1 MTGQHIN
8 VKKSSKKD
16 KHWPTVFY
24 TFVIFVLT
32 DACSISDS
40 YGKTNS
46 EKYEVNIVFR
56 CMLLQASSCNQGQF
70 KPRSVRENKNP
81 TDLHRTLNERLN
93 QSMVCSRAARL
104 PSASTNVLKTNMLF
118 SLKMWNLPSRFP
130 NSSHQNPQ
138 APPTPNKTLLLEP
151 SQVSKP
157 SQAFRKQTT
166 SSNLVCFI

>member
-1 MTGQHIN
+1 MLNKQQ
-8 VKKSSKKD
+8 KKD

-24 TFVIFVLT
+24 SFVIS

-46 EKYEVNIVFR
+46 EKDEASIDFQ
-56 CMLLQASSCNQGQF
+56 CMLLQISSCNQEQF
-70 KPRSVRENKNP
+70 EPRRVRENKNP
-81 TDLHRTLNERLN
+81 TDLRRTLNERLN
-93 QSMVCSRAARL
+93 QSMVCSRAVRL
-104 PSASTNVLKTNMLF
+104 PSASTNVLKANMLF

-151 SQVSKP
+151 SQVSKL
-157 SQAFRKQTT
+157 SQAFHKQTT
-166 SSNLVCFI
+166 SSNLVCFS